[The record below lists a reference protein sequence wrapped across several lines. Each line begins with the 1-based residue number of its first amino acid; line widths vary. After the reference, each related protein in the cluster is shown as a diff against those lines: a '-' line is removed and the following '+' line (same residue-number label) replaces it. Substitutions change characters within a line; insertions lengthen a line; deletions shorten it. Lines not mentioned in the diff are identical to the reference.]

1 MFLVGC
7 ASCLHPIREIRK
19 IGIENIKGDGKMS
32 EINEVTPKEVEKM
45 IDDKEII
52 IIDVRED
59 EEVAQGIIEKAKHIP
74 LGDIPE
80 AVADLDKNK
89 SYILVCRSGAR
100 SMNASKYMD
109 EQGFK
114 VSNMKGGMLEWEG
127 EVIVG

>member
-1 MFLVGC
+1 M
-7 ASCLHPIREIRK
+7 REIRK
-19 IGIENIKGDGKMS
+19 IGIEYNEGDDHMS
-32 EINEVTPKEVEKM
+32 EINEVTPQEVEKM
-45 IDDKEII
+45 IDDENII

-74 LGDIPE
+74 LGEIPE
-80 AVADLDKNK
+80 AVAELDKDK

-114 VSNMKGGMLEWEG
+114 VSNMKGGMLDWDG